1 MIFNVGMRSN
11 RYLGA
16 MAMFL
21 KQSLID
27 PIELSYTHFNLS
39 CFAPFSFLI
48 PAVFLGI
55 VDF

>member
-1 MIFNVGMRSN
+1 MRSN